1 MIDVQCE
8 RFKVEE
14 EMMMMMTLC
23 CGGKS
28 KKIFEW
34 IMSGW

>member
-14 EMMMMMTLC
+14 EMMMMMTLLWR
-23 CGGKS
+23 
-28 KKIFEW
+28 KIQENL
-34 IMSGW
+34 

>member
-14 EMMMMMTLC
+14 EMMMMTLC